1 MKIVI
6 VGAGRVGYAI
16 AEQLL
21 TEGHDITVVES
32 DPERAAYIS
41 STLDVIVVEGRANV
55 DQLRIANVA
64 DADLLIA
71 ATTSDETNLISCMVG
86 RKLGATHT
94 IARVR
99 DEEYYQDV
107 ALLQDELGLSLSIN
121 PERTSAKEIS
131 RTLRFPAATKVEPFA
146 NGLVELVEFKLREGS
161 KLDGLR
167 LNDFRG
173 RYSDGILICAV
184 EREGS
189 VTIPNGDFV
198 LAAGDYVT
206 VVGAPHELHELFR
219 KIGEFR
225 HEAES
230 VIIIGGGRIAERLA
244 LELAR
249 MHIHSTIIERD
260 PARCR
265 VMKTLLPEAT
275 IICADGTKPDVRR
288 EEGLP
293 EADALV
299 TLTESD
305 ETNLIISSFAYHE
318 QVPKIVTKVDEDN
331 FIELAESYGLT
342 TIIQP
347 ADVTAG
353 RIVEYVRWMQNSA
366 HSSGVETLRMD
377 ADAIAMAGTHE
388 ALLQRFARERIPIM
402 IGTQMITKGLNFENV
417 TLVGVLNADQSLYVG
432 DYRANERT
440 FSLITQVVGRA
451 GRRFDTGRAVIQTY
465 SPLHP
470 VILTAARQ
478 DYEAFYESEM
488 QTREALRCPPVC
500 DITMIT
506 AVGELEQQ
514 VLSSLLAL
522 KTRLQSLMEGQF
534 ADVKAPVLGPAAAQM
549 VKVMGRYRY
558 HLTIRAKDCARWRRL
573 ISGVLREFMQD
584 GKNRGVTVFADSN
597 NEM

>member
-107 ALLQDELGLSLSIN
+107 VLLQDELGLSLSIN

-230 VIIIGGGRIAERLA
+230 VIIVGGGRIAERLA

-265 VMKTLLPEAT
+265 VMKTLLPEA
-275 IICADGTKPDVRR
+275 
-288 EEGLP
+288 
-293 EADALV
+293 DALV

-305 ETNLIISSFAYHE
+305 ETNLIISSFAHHE
-318 QVPKIVTKVDEDN
+318 KVPKIVTKVDEDN
-331 FIELAESYGLT
+331 FIQLAESYGLT

-366 HSSGVETLRMD
+366 HSSGVETLRMVAD
-377 ADAIAMAGTHE
+377 GQAEALEFIVRAESQFLDVPLKALKLKDSVLVASIIRRGKCRVPSGNDAIELGDRVVVVTTNHGMHE
-388 ALLQRFARERIPIM
+388 L
-402 IGTQMITKGLNFENV
+402 K
-417 TLVGVLNADQSLYVG
+417 D
-432 DYRANERT
+432 
-440 FSLITQVVGRA
+440 
-451 GRRFDTGRAVIQTY
+451 
-465 SPLHP
+465 
-470 VILTAARQ
+470 IL
-478 DYEAFYESEM
+478 
-488 QTREALRCPPVC
+488 
-500 DITMIT
+500 
-506 AVGELEQQ
+506 
-514 VLSSLLAL
+514 
-522 KTRLQSLMEGQF
+522 K
-534 ADVKAPVLGPAAAQM
+534 
-549 VKVMGRYRY
+549 
-558 HLTIRAKDCARWRRL
+558 
-573 ISGVLREFMQD
+573 
-584 GKNRGVTVFADSN
+584 
-597 NEM
+597 

>member
-167 LNDFRG
+167 LHDFRG

-260 PARCR
+260 PARLKEDMEA
-265 VMKTLLPEAT
+265 VKTYAAHSVNATLGKMIAEAYGLGNLQKESNPDSALLKRYTRHYVYWDRNKEE
-275 IICADGTKPDVRR
+275 KKRR
-288 EEGLP
+288 EKEREQALGLFGRSRRKRRTKAVKKP
-293 EADALV
+293 RVASAPSLEK
-299 TLTESD
+299 
-305 ETNLIISSFAYHE
+305 NLF
-318 QVPKIVTKVDEDN
+318 D
-331 FIELAESYGLT
+331 G
-342 TIIQP
+342 
-347 ADVTAG
+347 
-353 RIVEYVRWMQNSA
+353 
-366 HSSGVETLRMD
+366 SGHDPSV
-377 ADAIAMAGTHE
+377 
-388 ALLQRFARERIPIM
+388 
-402 IGTQMITKGLNFENV
+402 
-417 TLVGVLNADQSLYVG
+417 S
-432 DYRANERT
+432 
-440 FSLITQVVGRA
+440 
-451 GRRFDTGRAVIQTY
+451 
-465 SPLHP
+465 
-470 VILTAARQ
+470 
-478 DYEAFYESEM
+478 
-488 QTREALRCPPVC
+488 
-500 DITMIT
+500 
-506 AVGELEQQ
+506 
-514 VLSSLLAL
+514 
-522 KTRLQSLMEGQF
+522 
-534 ADVKAPVLGPAAAQM
+534 
-549 VKVMGRYRY
+549 
-558 HLTIRAKDCARWRRL
+558 
-573 ISGVLREFMQD
+573 
-584 GKNRGVTVFADSN
+584 
-597 NEM
+597 

>member
-99 DEEYYQDV
+99 DEEYYQD
-107 ALLQDELGLSLSIN
+107 
-121 PERTSAKEIS
+121 
-131 RTLRFPAATKVEPFA
+131 EPFA

-230 VIIIGGGRIAERLA
+230 VLIVGGGRIAERLA

-275 IICADGTKPDVRR
+275 IICADGTKPDVLR

-366 HSSGVETLRMD
+366 HSSGVETLRMVAD
-377 ADAIAMAGTHE
+377 GQAEALEFIVRAESQFLDVPLKALKLKDSVLVASIIRRGKCRVPSGNDAIELGDRVVVVTTNHGMHE
-388 ALLQRFARERIPIM
+388 L
-402 IGTQMITKGLNFENV
+402 K
-417 TLVGVLNADQSLYVG
+417 D
-432 DYRANERT
+432 
-440 FSLITQVVGRA
+440 
-451 GRRFDTGRAVIQTY
+451 
-465 SPLHP
+465 
-470 VILTAARQ
+470 IL
-478 DYEAFYESEM
+478 
-488 QTREALRCPPVC
+488 
-500 DITMIT
+500 
-506 AVGELEQQ
+506 
-514 VLSSLLAL
+514 
-522 KTRLQSLMEGQF
+522 K
-534 ADVKAPVLGPAAAQM
+534 
-549 VKVMGRYRY
+549 
-558 HLTIRAKDCARWRRL
+558 
-573 ISGVLREFMQD
+573 
-584 GKNRGVTVFADSN
+584 
-597 NEM
+597 

>member
-107 ALLQDELGLSLSIN
+107 VLLQDELGLSLSIN

-230 VIIIGGGRIAERLA
+230 VIIVGGGRIAERLA

-275 IICADGTKPDVRR
+275 IIAPTVRSRTSCARR
-288 EEGLP
+288 
-293 EADALV
+293 ACRRR
-299 TLTESD
+299 TRSSRLTESD

-318 QVPKIVTKVDEDN
+318 KVPKIVTKVDEDN
-331 FIELAESYGLT
+331 FIQLAESYGLT

-366 HSSGVETLRMD
+366 HSSGVETLRMV
-377 ADAIAMAGTHE
+377 
-388 ALLQRFARERIPIM
+388 AR
-402 IGTQMITKGLNFENV
+402 
-417 TLVGVLNADQSLYVG
+417 
-432 DYRANERT
+432 
-440 FSLITQVVGRA
+440 RA
-451 GRRFDTGRAVIQTY
+451 GRGAGIHRACRE
-465 SPLHP
+465 P
-470 VILTAARQ
+470 V
-478 DYEAFYESEM
+478 S
-488 QTREALRCPPVC
+488 RC
-500 DITMIT
+500 
-506 AVGELEQQ
+506 
-514 VLSSLLAL
+514 
-522 KTRLQSLMEGQF
+522 
-534 ADVKAPVLGPAAAQM
+534 AAQ
-549 VKVMGRYRY
+549 GAQAQG
-558 HLTIRAKDCARWRRL
+558 LRARCLNHPPRQVPRPVRQRCHRAR
-573 ISGVLREFMQD
+573 
-584 GKNRGVTVFADSN
+584 
-597 NEM
+597 

>member
-244 LELAR
+244 YAHPLDDHRAR
-249 MHIHSTIIERD
+249 PGPLPRHENA
-260 PARCR
+260 PAGGDHH
-265 VMKTLLPEAT
+265 L
-275 IICADGTKPDVRR
+275 RR
-288 EEGLP
+288 RYE
-293 EADALV
+293 
-299 TLTESD
+299 
-305 ETNLIISSFAYHE
+305 
-318 QVPKIVTKVDEDN
+318 
-331 FIELAESYGLT
+331 
-342 TIIQP
+342 
-347 ADVTAG
+347 AG
-353 RIVEYVRWMQNSA
+353 RSA
-366 HSSGVETLRMD
+366 RGGPDGGGRARH
-377 ADAIAMAGTHE
+377 TH
-388 ALLQRFARERIPIM
+388 
-402 IGTQMITKGLNFENV
+402 G
-417 TLVGVLNADQSLYVG
+417 
-432 DYRANERT
+432 
-440 FSLITQVVGRA
+440 VGR
-451 GRRFDTGRAVIQTY
+451 DEPHHLLV
-465 SPLHP
+465 
-470 VILTAARQ
+470 
-478 DYEAFYESEM
+478 
-488 QTREALRCPPVC
+488 CPP
-500 DITMIT
+500 
-506 AVGELEQQ
+506 
-514 VLSSLLAL
+514 
-522 KTRLQSLMEGQF
+522 
-534 ADVKAPVLGPAAAQM
+534 
-549 VKVMGRYRY
+549 
-558 HLTIRAKDCARWRRL
+558 
-573 ISGVLREFMQD
+573 
-584 GKNRGVTVFADSN
+584 
-597 NEM
+597 

>member
-21 TEGHDITVVES
+21 TEGHDITVVEG

-107 ALLQDELGLSLSIN
+107 VLLQDELGLSLSIN

-161 KLDGLR
+161 
-167 LNDFRG
+167 
-173 RYSDGILICAV
+173 
-184 EREGS
+184 

-230 VIIIGGGRIAERLA
+230 VIIVGGGRIAERLA

-249 MHIHSTIIERD
+249 MRIHSTIIERD

-275 IICADGTKPDVRR
+275 IICADGTKPDVLR
-288 EEGLP
+288 EEGLSS
-293 EADALV
+293 ADALV
-299 TLTESD
+299 TVTESD
-305 ETNLIISSFAYHE
+305 ETNLIISSFAYNE
-318 QVPKIVTKVDEDN
+318 NVPKIVTKVDEDN
-331 FIELAESYGLT
+331 FIQLAESYGLT

-353 RIVEYVRWMQNSA
+353 RIVEYVRWMENSA
-366 HSSGVETLRMD
+366 HSSGVETLRMVAD
-377 ADAIAMAGTHE
+377 GQAEALEFIVRAESQFLDVPLKALKLKDSVLVASIIRRGKCRVPSGNDAIELGDRVVVVTTNHGMHE
-388 ALLQRFARERIPIM
+388 L
-402 IGTQMITKGLNFENV
+402 K
-417 TLVGVLNADQSLYVG
+417 D
-432 DYRANERT
+432 
-440 FSLITQVVGRA
+440 
-451 GRRFDTGRAVIQTY
+451 
-465 SPLHP
+465 
-470 VILTAARQ
+470 IL
-478 DYEAFYESEM
+478 
-488 QTREALRCPPVC
+488 
-500 DITMIT
+500 
-506 AVGELEQQ
+506 
-514 VLSSLLAL
+514 
-522 KTRLQSLMEGQF
+522 K
-534 ADVKAPVLGPAAAQM
+534 
-549 VKVMGRYRY
+549 
-558 HLTIRAKDCARWRRL
+558 
-573 ISGVLREFMQD
+573 
-584 GKNRGVTVFADSN
+584 
-597 NEM
+597 

>member
-121 PERTSAKEIS
+121 PERTYAKEIS
-131 RTLRFPAATKVEPFA
+131 R
-146 NGLVELVEFKLREGS
+146 

-275 IICADGTKPDVRR
+275 IICADGTKPDVLR

-366 HSSGVETLRMD
+366 HSSGVETLRMAD
-377 ADAIAMAGTHE
+377 GQAEALEFIVRAESQFLDVPLKALKLKDSVLVASIIRRGKCRVPSGNDAIELGDRVVVVTTNHGMHE
-388 ALLQRFARERIPIM
+388 L
-402 IGTQMITKGLNFENV
+402 K
-417 TLVGVLNADQSLYVG
+417 D
-432 DYRANERT
+432 
-440 FSLITQVVGRA
+440 
-451 GRRFDTGRAVIQTY
+451 
-465 SPLHP
+465 
-470 VILTAARQ
+470 IL
-478 DYEAFYESEM
+478 
-488 QTREALRCPPVC
+488 
-500 DITMIT
+500 
-506 AVGELEQQ
+506 
-514 VLSSLLAL
+514 
-522 KTRLQSLMEGQF
+522 K
-534 ADVKAPVLGPAAAQM
+534 
-549 VKVMGRYRY
+549 
-558 HLTIRAKDCARWRRL
+558 
-573 ISGVLREFMQD
+573 
-584 GKNRGVTVFADSN
+584 
-597 NEM
+597 

>member
-275 IICADGTKPDVRR
+275 IICADGTKPDVLR

-347 ADVTAG
+347 ADVTPAASWSTSAG
-353 RIVEYVRWMQNSA
+353 C
-366 HSSGVETLRMD
+366 
-377 ADAIAMAGTHE
+377 
-388 ALLQRFARERIPIM
+388 
-402 IGTQMITKGLNFENV
+402 
-417 TLVGVLNADQSLYVG
+417 
-432 DYRANERT
+432 RT
-440 FSLITQVVGRA
+440 PRTA
-451 GRRFDTGRAVIQTY
+451 AAWRRCAWWPTGRPRRWNSSCAPRASFSMCRSRRSSSRTPCS
-465 SPLHP
+465 SPRSSAAASAASRP
-470 VILTAARQ
+470 ATTPSSSATAW
-478 DYEAFYESEM
+478 S
-488 QTREALRCPPVC
+488 
-500 DITMIT
+500 
-506 AVGELEQQ
+506 
-514 VLSSLLAL
+514 SSLP
-522 KTRLQSLMEGQF
+522 T
-534 ADVKAPVLGPAAAQM
+534 M
-549 VKVMGRYRY
+549 VCM
-558 HLTIRAKDCARWRRL
+558 
-573 ISGVLREFMQD
+573 S
-584 GKNRGVTVFADSN
+584 
-597 NEM
+597 

>member
-107 ALLQDELGLSLSIN
+107 VLLQDELGLSLSIN

-230 VIIIGGGRIAERLA
+230 VIIVGGGRIAERLA

-275 IICADGTKPDVRR
+275 IICADGTKPDVLR

-318 QVPKIVTKVDEDN
+318 KVPKIVTKVDEDN
-331 FIELAESYGLT
+331 FIPARGIVWSDDDYPAGGRDGRPHCGVCPLDAELRAQQRRGD
-342 TIIQP
+342 
-347 ADVTAG
+347 AAHGG
-353 RIVEYVRWMQNSA
+353 R
-366 HSSGVETLRMD
+366 
-377 ADAIAMAGTHE
+377 
-388 ALLQRFARERIPIM
+388 
-402 IGTQMITKGLNFENV
+402 
-417 TLVGVLNADQSLYVG
+417 
-432 DYRANERT
+432 
-440 FSLITQVVGRA
+440 RA
-451 GRRFDTGRAVIQTY
+451 GRGAGIHRACREPVSRCAAQGAQAQGLRARCLNHPPRQVPRPVRQRCHRARRSRGRRHHQPWYARAEGHSEI
-465 SPLHP
+465 
-470 VILTAARQ
+470 IAEKTAA
-478 DYEAFYESEM
+478 
-488 QTREALRCPPVC
+488 
-500 DITMIT
+500 
-506 AVGELEQQ
+506 
-514 VLSSLLAL
+514 
-522 KTRLQSLMEGQF
+522 
-534 ADVKAPVLGPAAAQM
+534 APHRGAAALLYR
-549 VKVMGRYRY
+549 VFYSGRRKM
-558 HLTIRAKDCARWRRL
+558 TTCAGV
-573 ISGVLREFMQD
+573 SGVSVMRL
-584 GKNRGVTVFADSN
+584 VS
-597 NEM
+597 

>member
-107 ALLQDELGLSLSIN
+107 VLLQDELGLSLSIN

-230 VIIIGGGRIAERLA
+230 VIIVGGGPAGMMAAIAA
-244 LELAR
+244 G
-249 MHIHSTIIERD
+249 
-260 PARCR
+260 
-265 VMKTLLPEAT
+265 
-275 IICADGTKPDVRR
+275 ADGLMIEVHNDPPHAKCDGQQSLT
-288 EEGLP
+288 P
-293 EADALV
+293 EKFDALMKKV
-299 TLTESD
+299 KTM
-305 ETNLIISSFAYHE
+305 
-318 QVPKIVTKVDEDN
+318 VPMMGK
-331 FIELAESYGLT
+331 S
-342 TIIQP
+342 
-347 ADVTAG
+347 
-353 RIVEYVRWMQNSA
+353 
-366 HSSGVETLRMD
+366 
-377 ADAIAMAGTHE
+377 
-388 ALLQRFARERIPIM
+388 
-402 IGTQMITKGLNFENV
+402 
-417 TLVGVLNADQSLYVG
+417 LVL
-432 DYRANERT
+432 
-440 FSLITQVVGRA
+440 
-451 GRRFDTGRAVIQTY
+451 
-465 SPLHP
+465 
-470 VILTAARQ
+470 
-478 DYEAFYESEM
+478 
-488 QTREALRCPPVC
+488 
-500 DITMIT
+500 
-506 AVGELEQQ
+506 
-514 VLSSLLAL
+514 
-522 KTRLQSLMEGQF
+522 
-534 ADVKAPVLGPAAAQM
+534 
-549 VKVMGRYRY
+549 
-558 HLTIRAKDCARWRRL
+558 
-573 ISGVLREFMQD
+573 
-584 GKNRGVTVFADSN
+584 
-597 NEM
+597 

>member
-189 VTIPNGDFV
+189 
-198 LAAGDYVT
+198 
-206 VVGAPHELHELFR
+206 GAPHELHELFR

-275 IICADGTKPDVRR
+275 IICADGTKPDVLR

-305 ETNLIISSFAYHE
+305 ETNLIISSFAHHE
-318 QVPKIVTKVDEDN
+318 NVPKIVTKVDEDN
-331 FIELAESYGLT
+331 FIQLAESYGLT

-366 HSSGVETLRMD
+366 HSSGVETLRMVAD
-377 ADAIAMAGTHE
+377 GQAEALEFIVRAESQFLDVPLKALKLKDSVLVASIIRRGKCRVPSGNDAIELGDRVVVVTTNHGMHE
-388 ALLQRFARERIPIM
+388 L
-402 IGTQMITKGLNFENV
+402 K
-417 TLVGVLNADQSLYVG
+417 D
-432 DYRANERT
+432 
-440 FSLITQVVGRA
+440 
-451 GRRFDTGRAVIQTY
+451 
-465 SPLHP
+465 
-470 VILTAARQ
+470 IL
-478 DYEAFYESEM
+478 
-488 QTREALRCPPVC
+488 
-500 DITMIT
+500 
-506 AVGELEQQ
+506 
-514 VLSSLLAL
+514 
-522 KTRLQSLMEGQF
+522 K
-534 ADVKAPVLGPAAAQM
+534 
-549 VKVMGRYRY
+549 
-558 HLTIRAKDCARWRRL
+558 
-573 ISGVLREFMQD
+573 
-584 GKNRGVTVFADSN
+584 
-597 NEM
+597 

>member
-1 MKIVI
+1 MQDLGLLIIDEEQEDTYKSESTPRYHARDVAKFRCAQHRALLLLGSATPDVVSRYYAETGRYHYFTLPDRFNARKLPDVIIADMKQELRN
-6 VGAGRVGYAI
+6 GNSG
-16 AEQLL
+16 
-21 TEGHDITVVES
+21 S
-32 DPERAAYIS
+32 IS
-41 STLDVIVVEGRANV
+41 SVLYGELEEN
-55 DQLRIANVA
+55 LRRGEQSILFLN
-64 DADLLIA
+64 
-71 ATTSDETNLISCMVG
+71 
-86 RKLGATHT
+86 RRGA
-94 IARVR
+94 
-99 DEEYYQDV
+99 
-107 ALLQDELGLSLSIN
+107 S
-121 PERTSAKEIS
+121 
-131 RTLRFPAATKVEPFA
+131 
-146 NGLVELVEFKLREGS
+146 
-161 KLDGLR
+161 
-167 LNDFRG
+167 
-173 RYSDGILICAV
+173 
-184 EREGS
+184 
-189 VTIPNGDFV
+189 
-198 LAAGDYVT
+198 
-206 VVGAPHELHELFR
+206 
-219 KIGEFR
+219 
-225 HEAES
+225 
-230 VIIIGGGRIAERLA
+230 
-244 LELAR
+244 
-249 MHIHSTIIERD
+249 
-260 PARCR
+260 
-265 VMKTLLPEAT
+265 
-275 IICADGTKPDVRR
+275 
-288 EEGLP
+288 
-293 EADALV
+293 
-299 TLTESD
+299 
-305 ETNLIISSFAYHE
+305 
-318 QVPKIVTKVDEDN
+318 KIVTCAECGATYSCPNCSVSLTYHQGNQMLICHHCGYRRRVDPQCPVCGGELRFLGDGTER
-331 FIELAESYGLT
+331 IE
-342 TIIQP
+342 
-347 ADVTAG
+347 ADLHALFP
-353 RIVEYVRWMQNSA
+353 
-366 HSSGVETLRMD
+366 GVETLRMD

>member
-94 IARVR
+94 IARV
-99 DEEYYQDV
+99 
-107 ALLQDELGLSLSIN
+107 SIN

-230 VIIIGGGRIAERLA
+230 VLIVGGGRIAERLA

-275 IICADGTKPDVRR
+275 IICADGTKPDVLR

-342 TIIQP
+342 TMIQP

-366 HSSGVETLRMD
+366 HSSGVETLRMVAD
-377 ADAIAMAGTHE
+377 GQAEALEFIVRAESQFLDVPLKALKLKDSVLVASIIRRGKCRVPSGNDAIELGDRVVVVTTNHGMHE
-388 ALLQRFARERIPIM
+388 L
-402 IGTQMITKGLNFENV
+402 K
-417 TLVGVLNADQSLYVG
+417 D
-432 DYRANERT
+432 
-440 FSLITQVVGRA
+440 
-451 GRRFDTGRAVIQTY
+451 
-465 SPLHP
+465 
-470 VILTAARQ
+470 IL
-478 DYEAFYESEM
+478 
-488 QTREALRCPPVC
+488 
-500 DITMIT
+500 
-506 AVGELEQQ
+506 
-514 VLSSLLAL
+514 
-522 KTRLQSLMEGQF
+522 K
-534 ADVKAPVLGPAAAQM
+534 
-549 VKVMGRYRY
+549 
-558 HLTIRAKDCARWRRL
+558 
-573 ISGVLREFMQD
+573 
-584 GKNRGVTVFADSN
+584 
-597 NEM
+597 

>member
-21 TEGHDITVVES
+21 TEGHDITVVEG

-107 ALLQDELGLSLSIN
+107 VLLQDELGLSLSIN

-131 RTLRFPAATKVEPFA
+131 RTLRSRPPRRLSRLPMASWSSSSSSCARAASSTACV
-146 NGLVELVEFKLREGS
+146 
-161 KLDGLR
+161 

-230 VIIIGGGRIAERLA
+230 VIIVGGGRIAERLA

-275 IICADGTKPDVRR
+275 IICADGTKPDVLR
-288 EEGLP
+288 EEGLSS
-293 EADALV
+293 ADALV

-305 ETNLIISSFAYHE
+305 ETNPIISSFAYHE
-318 QVPKIVTKVDEDN
+318 KVPKRSSQKWMRTTSSSSRTVWSHDDHPAGGRHGRPHRGVRPLDA
-331 FIELAESYGLT
+331 ELRA
-342 TIIQP
+342 Q
-347 ADVTAG
+347 
-353 RIVEYVRWMQNSA
+353 
-366 HSSGVETLRMD
+366 
-377 ADAIAMAGTHE
+377 
-388 ALLQRFARERIPIM
+388 QRR
-402 IGTQMITKGLNFENV
+402 
-417 TLVGVLNADQSLYVG
+417 
-432 DYRANERT
+432 
-440 FSLITQVVGRA
+440 
-451 GRRFDTGRAVIQTY
+451 GRRCAWWPTDRPRRWNSLCVPRASF
-465 SPLHP
+465 SPLK
-470 VILTAARQ
+470 
-478 DYEAFYESEM
+478 
-488 QTREALRCPPVC
+488 
-500 DITMIT
+500 
-506 AVGELEQQ
+506 
-514 VLSSLLAL
+514 AL
-522 KTRLQSLMEGQF
+522 KLKDS
-534 ADVKAPVLGPAAAQM
+534 VLVASIIRRGKCRVPSGNAELGLRSR
-549 VKVMGRYRY
+549 GRR
-558 HLTIRAKDCARWRRL
+558 HHQPHGMPILP
-573 ISGVLREFMQD
+573 QD
-584 GKNRGVTVFADSN
+584 ILK
-597 NEM
+597 

>member
-107 ALLQDELGLSLSIN
+107 VLLQDELGLSLSIN

-161 KLDGLR
+161 
-167 LNDFRG
+167 
-173 RYSDGILICAV
+173 
-184 EREGS
+184 

-230 VIIIGGGRIAERLA
+230 VIIVGGGRIAERLA

-275 IICADGTKPDVRR
+275 IICADGTKPDVLR

-305 ETNLIISSFAYHE
+305 ETNLIISSFAHHE
-318 QVPKIVTKVDEDN
+318 KVPKIVTKVDEDN
-331 FIELAESYGLT
+331 FIQLAESYGLT

-366 HSSGVETLRMD
+366 HSSGVETLRMVAD
-377 ADAIAMAGTHE
+377 GQAEALEFIVRAESQFLDVPLKALKLKDSVLVASIIRRGKCRVPSGNDAIELGDRVVVVTTNHGMHE
-388 ALLQRFARERIPIM
+388 L
-402 IGTQMITKGLNFENV
+402 K
-417 TLVGVLNADQSLYVG
+417 D
-432 DYRANERT
+432 
-440 FSLITQVVGRA
+440 
-451 GRRFDTGRAVIQTY
+451 
-465 SPLHP
+465 
-470 VILTAARQ
+470 IL
-478 DYEAFYESEM
+478 
-488 QTREALRCPPVC
+488 
-500 DITMIT
+500 
-506 AVGELEQQ
+506 
-514 VLSSLLAL
+514 
-522 KTRLQSLMEGQF
+522 K
-534 ADVKAPVLGPAAAQM
+534 
-549 VKVMGRYRY
+549 
-558 HLTIRAKDCARWRRL
+558 
-573 ISGVLREFMQD
+573 
-584 GKNRGVTVFADSN
+584 
-597 NEM
+597 

>member
-21 TEGHDITVVES
+21 TEGHDITVVEG

-107 ALLQDELGLSLSIN
+107 VLLQDELGLSLSIN

-189 VTIPNGDFV
+189 VTIPNG
-198 LAAGDYVT
+198 
-206 VVGAPHELHELFR
+206 
-219 KIGEFR
+219 
-225 HEAES
+225 
-230 VIIIGGGRIAERLA
+230 GRIAERLA

-275 IICADGTKPDVRR
+275 IICADGTKPDVLR

-366 HSSGVETLRMD
+366 HSSGVETLRMVAD
-377 ADAIAMAGTHE
+377 GQAEALEFIVRAESQFLDVPLKALKLKDSVLVASIIRRGKCRVPSGNDAIELGDRVVVVTTNHGMHE
-388 ALLQRFARERIPIM
+388 L
-402 IGTQMITKGLNFENV
+402 K
-417 TLVGVLNADQSLYVG
+417 D
-432 DYRANERT
+432 
-440 FSLITQVVGRA
+440 
-451 GRRFDTGRAVIQTY
+451 
-465 SPLHP
+465 
-470 VILTAARQ
+470 IL
-478 DYEAFYESEM
+478 
-488 QTREALRCPPVC
+488 
-500 DITMIT
+500 
-506 AVGELEQQ
+506 
-514 VLSSLLAL
+514 
-522 KTRLQSLMEGQF
+522 K
-534 ADVKAPVLGPAAAQM
+534 
-549 VKVMGRYRY
+549 
-558 HLTIRAKDCARWRRL
+558 
-573 ISGVLREFMQD
+573 
-584 GKNRGVTVFADSN
+584 
-597 NEM
+597 

>member
-275 IICADGTKPDVRR
+275 IICADGTKPDVLR

-440 FSLITQVVGRA
+440 FSLITQVIGRS
-451 GRRFDTGRAVIQTY
+451 GRGDAPGRAVIQTFT
-465 SPLHP
+465 PANET
-470 VILTAARQ
+470 IRQAARQ
-478 DYEAFYESEM
+478 DYDAFYRSEIRLRKLNGTPPFSEVLAVTVSGAQENAVVRCCAYIRDYFR
-488 QTREALRCPPVC
+488 QT
-500 DITMIT
+500 I
-506 AVGELEQQ
+506 GERAE
-514 VLSSLLAL
+514 
-522 KTRLQSLMEGQF
+522 
-534 ADVKAPVLGPAAAQM
+534 VLGPAPLPVVRM
-549 VKVMGRYRY
+549 NNRYRY
-558 HLTIRAKDCARWRRL
+558 RVTLYCNQSKAVRRAAANIVMYCNTEKSFRD
-573 ISGVLREFMQD
+573 
-584 GKNRGVTVFADSN
+584 VTVFADDN
-597 NEM
+597 PLD

>member
-55 DQLRIANVA
+55 DQLRIANVT

-107 ALLQDELGLSLSIN
+107 VLLQDELGLSLSIN

-230 VIIIGGGRIAERLA
+230 VIIVGGGRIAERLA

-265 VMKTLLPEAT
+265 VMKTLLPEA
-275 IICADGTKPDVRR
+275 
-288 EEGLP
+288 
-293 EADALV
+293 DALV

-305 ETNLIISSFAYHE
+305 ETNLIISSFAHHE
-318 QVPKIVTKVDEDN
+318 KVPKIVTKVDEDN
-331 FIELAESYGLT
+331 FIQLAESYGLT

-366 HSSGVETLRMD
+366 HSSGVETLRMVAD
-377 ADAIAMAGTHE
+377 GQAEALEFIVRAESQFLDVPLKALKLKDSVLVASIIRRGKCRVPSGNDAIELGDRVVVVTTNHGMHE
-388 ALLQRFARERIPIM
+388 L
-402 IGTQMITKGLNFENV
+402 K
-417 TLVGVLNADQSLYVG
+417 D
-432 DYRANERT
+432 
-440 FSLITQVVGRA
+440 
-451 GRRFDTGRAVIQTY
+451 
-465 SPLHP
+465 
-470 VILTAARQ
+470 IL
-478 DYEAFYESEM
+478 
-488 QTREALRCPPVC
+488 
-500 DITMIT
+500 
-506 AVGELEQQ
+506 
-514 VLSSLLAL
+514 
-522 KTRLQSLMEGQF
+522 K
-534 ADVKAPVLGPAAAQM
+534 
-549 VKVMGRYRY
+549 
-558 HLTIRAKDCARWRRL
+558 
-573 ISGVLREFMQD
+573 
-584 GKNRGVTVFADSN
+584 
-597 NEM
+597 